1 MTYEKFSRKQLLSLF
16 WWKTKKHGGRD
27 AILCDGSV
35 RSGKTLSM
43 AVGFVLWS
51 MSEYDHQVFAIC
63 GKTIESLRRNVI
75 LHLPKWMEG
84 LCTIRERRSENKL
97 VISAH
102 GRENTYF
109 LFGGKDEGS
118 AALIQGMT
126 LAGVLFDEV
135 ALMPRSFVE
144 QALARCSVKGSK
156 FWFNCNPEGPG
167 HWFYLEWVKRCAD
180 KNALHLHFTMDDNL
194 SLPPE
199 IRNRYESLYS
209 GVFYDRYIL
218 GLWVLAE
225 GRIYDMFRKEKHVAS
240 SPPGACGQ
248 YYISMD
254 YGTQNPTAMQLWGKC
269 GNTWY
274 ALREYYYSG
283 RERKKQLTDEEY
295 YTALENLAGPLPIRG
310 VIVDPSAASMIAC
323 IRNHGRFL
331 VFPADNAVL
340 DGIRVT
346 ANALQS
352 GKIKICESCENTVRE
367 FDEYVWDE
375 KAAGRGEDKPLKIN
389 DHAMD
394 AMRYFCMEVFGRHS
408 PQFVSIGGK

>member
-1 MTYEKFSRKQLLSLF
+1 MISVKQ
-16 WWKTKKHGGRD
+16 KKILAFPYSSYD
-27 AILCDGSV
+27 AIICDGAV
-35 RSGKTLSM
+35 RSGKTSIM
-43 AVGFVLWS
+43 MWAFVGWAMRAFSGQRFGV
-51 MSEYDHQVFAIC
+51 C
-63 GKTIESLRRNVI
+63 GKTVDSASKNIVVPFISMSLAKERYVLR
-75 LHLPKWMEG
+75 W
-84 LCTIRERRSENKL
+84 RRSDKILEVRRGAAINFFE
-97 VISAH
+97 V
-102 GRENTYF
+102 
-109 LFGGKDEGS
+109 FGGKDESS
-118 AALIQGMT
+118 AALIQGRT
-126 LAGVLFDEV
+126 LAGVLLDEV

-144 QALARCSVKGSK
+144 QALARCSVDGAKM
-156 FWFNCNPEGPG
+156 WFSCNPGSPQ
-167 HWFYLEWVKRCAD
+167 HWFYLEWIKRH
-180 KNALHLHFTMDDNL
+180 KEHNALYLHFTMRDNPGL
-194 SLPPE
+194 SNKIIE
-199 IRNRYESLYS
+199 RYESMFS
-209 GVFYDRYIL
+209 GVFYDRYIR

-225 GRIYDMFRKEKHVAS
+225 GRIYDMFRKERHVEAAS
-240 SPPGACGQ
+240 PGACSL

-254 YGTQNPTAMQLWGKC
+254 YSTQNPTAMQLWGKH
-269 GNTWY
+269 GGVWY

-283 RERKKQLTDEEY
+283 RERNKQLTDEEY

-367 FDEYVWDE
+367 FEAYVWDE